1 MHSNY
6 NRIRRIDNLIIKTF
20 ESQERFDSEIKY
32 NGVFKNLGFRV
43 PEIISSNTKELEV
56 VTKFICG
63 ASKTTLSS
71 KDIDRCLKEL
81 AKIYTIWSSRIEGN
95 EIKKKYLSSLKQNIS
110 LYADSKGLVVNQ
122 IVLDDEIDRV
132 SNYFRPSLFKDAKPA
147 NWIFNKDGVWMI
159 DFDYVRPSYYLADV
173 MQLLNYQ
180 NLNFHSE
187 YIYVKRFHEL
197 IKLSPPKVSVAA
209 LVGVNS
215 KIMSMRYNKNL
226 NTSYRDSFAVSIK
239 NTLEEMGIV

>member
-1 MHSNY
+1 MHGNH
-6 NRIRRIDNLIIKTF
+6 NRIRRIDDLIIKTF
-20 ESQERFDSEIKY
+20 ESQDRFASEIKY
-32 NGVFKNLGFRV
+32 TSVFKSLGFRV
-43 PEIISSNTKELEV
+43 PEIISSNTKDLEI
-56 VTKFICG
+56 VTRFIHG
-63 ASKTTLSS
+63 ANKITLSN
-71 KDIDRCLKEL
+71 KDIYRCLKEL
-81 AKIYTIWSSRIEGN
+81 AKIYTIWSSRIESHA
-95 EIKKKYLSSLKQNIS
+95 IKNKYLSSLKQNIL
-110 LYADSKGLVVNQ
+110 LYANSNGLVINQ
-122 IVLDDEIDRV
+122 RVLDNEIDRV
-132 SNYFRPSLFKDAKPA
+132 SDCFRPSLFKDAKPA

-180 NLNFHSE
+180 NLNLHSE

>member
-1 MHSNY
+1 
-6 NRIRRIDNLIIKTF
+6 
-20 ESQERFDSEIKY
+20 
-32 NGVFKNLGFRV
+32 
-43 PEIISSNTKELEV
+43 
-56 VTKFICG
+56 
-63 ASKTTLSS
+63 
-71 KDIDRCLKEL
+71 
-81 AKIYTIWSSRIEGN
+81 
-95 EIKKKYLSSLKQNIS
+95 
-110 LYADSKGLVVNQ
+110 
-122 IVLDDEIDRV
+122 
-132 SNYFRPSLFKDAKPA
+132 
-147 NWIFNKDGVWMI
+147 MI

-180 NLNFHSE
+180 NLNLRSE

-226 NTSYRDSFAVSIK
+226 NTSYRDSFDVSIK